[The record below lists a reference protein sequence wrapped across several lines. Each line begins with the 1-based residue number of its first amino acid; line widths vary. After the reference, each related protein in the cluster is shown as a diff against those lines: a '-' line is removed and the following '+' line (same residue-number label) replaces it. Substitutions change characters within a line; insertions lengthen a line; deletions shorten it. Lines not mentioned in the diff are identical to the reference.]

1 MDFKIVPDLH
11 LPEIPGFKL
20 PNMPDLPSG
29 KSVIRF
35 ETDKIITNKTVKSKV
50 VIREDKS
57 KKYR

>member
-35 ETDKIITNKTVKSKV
+35 ALAYFRNSFNW
-50 VIREDKS
+50 S
-57 KKYR
+57 QNS

>member
-35 ETDKIITNKTVKSKV
+35 VTDKIITNKTVKSKV
-50 VIREDKS
+50 VI
-57 KKYR
+57 

>member
-35 ETDKIITNKTVKSKV
+35 VTALLHKDFIT
-50 VIREDKS
+50 I
-57 KKYR
+57 